1 MDIPFKRLFFEQP
14 YVKTKGE
21 SNMSIDT
28 SLYLQ
33 LVGNTF
39 RLIELIGESES
50 RRKLSNNN
58 PGSKME
64 DRSEMEEPESRF
76 K

>member
-1 MDIPFKRLFFEQP
+1 
-14 YVKTKGE
+14 
-21 SNMSIDT
+21 MSIDT